1 MGTLKTT
8 LKVES
13 TDLFPTPVSFT
24 VVNNNGVNG
33 NFNGFNTL
41 TVTSASHKLNV
52 AAING
57 TGQTAGA
64 YLYAQAPSTNQFAV
78 CIGYTGQT
86 GAGTTDGSFVF
97 LSPGDVAFVPV
108 GGSIVGTINDVYAY
122 TTSLAATGTIYYFLG
137 EK

>member
-24 VVNNNGVNG
+24 NVNNNAING

-41 TVTSASHKLNV
+41 SVTTSPSQLNV
-52 AAING
+52 TTIDGTGCYLYLQSPSTNTRG
-57 TGQTAGA
+57 IGVGYTGQTAG
-64 YLYAQAPSTNQFAV
+64 
-78 CIGYTGQT
+78 TGGT
-86 GAGTTDGSFVF
+86 GSLIY
-97 LSPGDVAFVPV
+97 LSPGDTAFVPV
-108 GGSIVGTINDVYAY
+108 GIGATAPNIQAFAASGS
-122 TTSLAATGTIYYFLG
+122 ATLYFFIG

>member
-24 VVNNNGVNG
+24 NVNNNGVNG

-41 TVTSASHKLNV
+41 TCSTTFAQLNTATIDATGCYLYLQSPSTNV
-52 AAING
+52 RDIAVGYA
-57 TGQTAGA
+57 GQTATVPA
-64 YLYAQAPSTNQFAV
+64 AST
-78 CIGYTGQT
+78 GGTGT
-86 GAGTTDGSFVF
+86 LIY

-108 GGSIVGTINDVYAY
+108 GNGATAGNIGAFTPSGS
-122 TTSLAATGTIYYFLG
+122 ATLYFFLG

>member
-24 VVNNNGVNG
+24 VVNNNNISG
-33 NFNGFNTL
+33 NFNGFNTVAL
-41 TVTSASHKLNV
+41 TTSPSTLNV
-52 AAING
+52 ATIDG
-57 TGQTAGA
+57 TGC
-64 YLYAQAPSTNQFAV
+64 YLYLQSPSTNADAIAV
-78 CIGYTGQT
+78 GYAGQSNIAGDTGT
-86 GAGTTDGSFVF
+86 LVY

-108 GGSIVGTINDVYAY
+108 GVGAT
-122 TTSLAATGTIYYFLG
+122 AADIEAFAASSTATLYFFIG

>member
-24 VVNNNGVNG
+24 NVNNNGVNG

-41 TVTSASHKLNV
+41 TCSTAYAQLNTTT
-52 AAING
+52 IDG
-57 TGQTAGA
+57 TGC
-64 YLYAQAPSTNQFAV
+64 YLYLQSPSTNVRDIAV
-78 CIGYTGQT
+78 GYTGQAPLATAT
-86 GAGTTDGSFVF
+86 GTLIY

-108 GGSIVGTINDVYAY
+108 GVGATAANIGAFTPSGS
-122 TTSLAATGTIYYFLG
+122 ATLYFFIG